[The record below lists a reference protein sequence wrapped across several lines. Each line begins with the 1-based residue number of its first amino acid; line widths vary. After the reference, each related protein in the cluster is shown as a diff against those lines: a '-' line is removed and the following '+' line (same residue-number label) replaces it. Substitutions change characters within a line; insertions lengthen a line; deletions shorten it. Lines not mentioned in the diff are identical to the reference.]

1 MMSSKEKSYKRT
13 MIITIVI
20 SIIVVIGSVSYAFY
34 QTTINGT
41 INGTIAEWS
50 FKANNQTDSFSLDLG
65 ELYPGK
71 NGTYNI
77 TLSAEESELD
87 VYYELIFTGADI
99 NYFLCWDSS
108 YTKPF
113 YDNDG
118 GYVGRYGVIAKGS
131 STTIPI
137 YLNWPYSNPY
147 NISGEDLYWERGMP
161 EIKVIARQYTGYS
174 GSIPMNLLG
183 FTNLISYNNLE
194 KRTVLPILSM
204 GDCQQLF
211 DIYGYPYFLGSD
223 CSSDRLNS
231 GKYKFEAIN
240 STSGYITVQL

>member
-41 INGTIAEWS
+41 INGTVAKWN

-87 VYYELIFTGADI
+87 VYYELIFTGPGYGEGI
-99 NYFLCWDSS
+99 NYFMAWDSAGKNRLS
-108 YTKPF
+108 V
-113 YDNDG
+113 
-118 GYVGRYGVIAKGS
+118 YVGRYGIITKGS
-131 STTIPI
+131 SVTVPIYFYWPYGVEETYNPNLTIPEVKI
-137 YLNWPYSNPY
+137 
-147 NISGEDLYWERGMP
+147 
-161 EIKVIARQYTGYS
+161 IARQYTGYS

-183 FTNLISYNNLE
+183 FTKLISYNNLE
-194 KRTVLPILSM
+194 KRIVLPMSLPPL
-204 GDCQQLF
+204 DQ
-211 DIYGYPYFLGSD
+211 YGYNGNF
-223 CSSDRLNS
+223 
-231 GKYKFEAIN
+231 KYKFESID
-240 STSGYITVQL
+240 STSGYIWNGSGK

>member
-1 MMSSKEKSYKRT
+1 MMSSKEKSYKRI

-41 INGTIAEWS
+41 INGTVAKWN

-65 ELYPGK
+65 KLYPGK

-87 VYYELIFTGADI
+87 VYYELIFTGAGI
-99 NYFLCWDSS
+99 NYFLYWDSS

-113 YDNDG
+113 YDNNS

-131 STTIPI
+131 SVTVPI
-137 YLNWPYSNPY
+137 YLNWPYGSSEENY
-147 NISGEDLYWERGMP
+147 GIFGMP
-161 EIKVIARQYTGYS
+161 EIKIIARQYTGYS

-183 FTNLISYNNLE
+183 FTNLISYNNLN
-194 KRTVLPILSM
+194 KTNTIKIAGLPPL
-204 GDCQQLF
+204 DQ
-211 DIYGYPYFLGSD
+211 YGYLKTY
-223 CSSDRLNS
+223 
-231 GKYKFEAIN
+231 KYKFETIT
-240 STSGYITVQL
+240 STSGYILNGNF

>member
-1 MMSSKEKSYKRT
+1 MSSKEKSYKRT

-41 INGTIAEWS
+41 INGTIAKWS

-87 VYYELIFTGADI
+87 VYYELIFTGPGIGESI
-99 NYFLCWDSS
+99 NGFLYWDSS

-113 YDNDG
+113 YGNNSS
-118 GYVGRYGVIAKGS
+118 YVGRYGVIAKGS
-131 STTIPI
+131 SATIPI

-147 NISGEDLYWERGMP
+147 DTSGEEEYYEGSMS
-161 EIKVIARQYTGYS
+161 KVKIIARQYTGYS

-194 KRTVLPILSM
+194 KRIVLPMSAATL
-204 GDCQQLF
+204 DQ
-211 DIYGYPYFLGSD
+211 YGYEKVH
-223 CSSDRLNS
+223 
-231 GKYKFEAIN
+231 KYKFESIN
-240 STSGYITVQL
+240 STSGYIWNGYN

>member
-20 SIIVVIGSVSYAFY
+20 SVIVVIGSVSYAFY
-34 QTTINGT
+34 QTTINGI

-87 VYYELIFTGADI
+87 VYYELIFTGAGI
-99 NYFLCWDSS
+99 NYFLYWDSS

-113 YDNDG
+113 YANN
-118 GYVGRYGVIAKGS
+118 S
-131 STTIPI
+131 SVDM
-137 YLNWPYSNPY
+137 
-147 NISGEDLYWERGMP
+147 E
-161 EIKVIARQYTGYS
+161 
-174 GSIPMNLLG
+174 
-183 FTNLISYNNLE
+183 
-194 KRTVLPILSM
+194 
-204 GDCQQLF
+204 
-211 DIYGYPYFLGSD
+211 
-223 CSSDRLNS
+223 
-231 GKYKFEAIN
+231 
-240 STSGYITVQL
+240 